1 MIVADVDVVEHAP
14 QVFAEIRKQDGIKPE
29 TIHHSLDVVLNRE
42 QAFCAGEASGASGS
56 FFFFSHDNQFIIKTM
71 SKSELELFMSFL
83 PDYLVHLKEHRS
95 SLLARC
101 YGIYTVKMEDVAP
114 VSLILM
120 SNSVQVVSKTAIRQS
135 FDLKGS
141 SINRNVKISSELK
154 GTTTLKDV
162 NLTNMLK
169 L

>member
-1 MIVADVDVVEHAP
+1 M
-14 QVFAEIRKQDGIKPE
+14 DGISAE
-29 TIHHSLDVVLNRE
+29 DIDHSLNCENNKEMV
-42 QAFCAGEASGASGS
+42 FKAGQNSGQSGC

-120 SNSVQVVSKTAIRQS
+120 SNSVQVVSKAAIRQS